1 MYPISFDFKFQ
12 LHNNKDGH
20 DKTLKALN
28 SEKTQNMKFSRDLA
42 VPAAWGTAAQR
53 VTPEVDPVG
62 EGLCCLSPRNRNAYV
77 TQHRQ
82 GLWNPGVNVEILPL
96 FVIFWHQ

>member
-1 MYPISFDFKFQ
+1 MYPISFDFKFR

-20 DKTLKALN
+20 DKILKPLN
-28 SEKTQNMKFSRDLA
+28 SEKTQSMKFSRDLA

-53 VTPEVDPVG
+53 VTPEVG
-62 EGLCCLSPRNRNAYV
+62 EGLCRLSPRNHDAYP

-82 GLWNPGVNVEILPL
+82 GLWNPGVNIGILLL
-96 FVIFWHQ
+96 FVILWHQ